1 MKTNTKLVILI
12 VVFAVAV
19 IVALVL
25 TVNHYT
31 HDSYMVLNG
40 EEKTVI
46 GLNGLYD
53 DPGATAVINGKDV
66 SDQIKVTGKP
76 DSSIPGKYDIVY
88 SAGNFTVTRQVTV
101 TDTMDPVI
109 ELKGADKDISL
120 TLGDEFKDPGYTATD
135 SEGNDITAEVEV
147 TGADFNRAGK
157 QLVAYTVTDS
167 QGKTTRVYRTVKI
180 KPNTEYGTS
189 GLPIC
194 MYQYVYDDDNPP
206 DNLHSNSIST
216 STLSEEL
223 AWLNEHD
230 YYYPTWQEVVEYLNG
245 ELLLPEKSVVLTF
258 DSASSSFFKYGLPL
272 LEKYKVPATC
282 FIVTS
287 KAGNKISQYESQYLS
302 FQSNSD
308 NMHRGGGDIG
318 HGGIFTKLSK
328 EEALADLKKSIEI
341 TGNKD
346 VFAYPFGDYNDECKK
361 IVEEAGF
368 SCAVTTRQGRA
379 KPGDDPYSLP
389 RQRMGNDQTMDT
401 FRALVLPY

>member
-1 MKTNTKLVILI
+1 MKTNTKLGILI
-12 VVFAVAV
+12 VIFALAAAGAV
-19 IVALVL
+19 YWAVQY
-25 TVNHYT
+25 YT

-40 EEKTVI
+40 DEKVTV
-46 GLNGLYD
+46 GLNAVYD
-53 DPGATAVINGKDV
+53 DPGVTAYIDGEDA
-66 SDQIKVTGKP
+66 SSQVTTTTNA
-76 DSSIPGKYDIVY
+76 DFSVPGDYTYTY
-88 SAGNFTVTRQVTV
+88 SVGPFTLERQVTV
-101 TDTMDPVI
+101 GSEMDPVI
-109 ELKGADKDISL
+109 SLKDVNKEITV

-135 SEGNDITAEVEV
+135 SKGNDITAQVEV
-147 TGADFNRAGK
+147 SGTDLNRAGN
-157 QLVAYTVTDS
+157 QEVSYTVTDS
-167 QGKTTRVYRTVKI
+167 EGKTTRIFRPVKV
-180 KPNTEYGTS
+180 KPNKDYGTS

-216 STLSEEL
+216 STLEEEL
-223 AWLNEHD
+223 KWLNEHE
-230 YYYPTWQEVVEYLNG
+230 YYYPSWQEVVDYLNG
-245 ELLLPEKSVVLTF
+245 ELLLPEKSVVITF
-258 DSASSSFFKYGLPL
+258 DDSSKSFFKNGLPL
-272 LEKYKVPATC
+272 LEKYKIPATC
-282 FIVTS
+282 FVVTS
-287 KAGNKISQYESQYLS
+287 KNAEKIRQYDSAYLQ

-308 NMHRGGGDIG
+308 DMHRGGGDIG

-379 KPGDDPYSLP
+379 MPGDDPYSLP